1 MEIYFIYILGVM
13 FPWLFLFVNKSF
25 TKKYYDNSFL
35 RLWSIIYIIWAILV
49 FLGGQADRLGFTF
62 LSGNYFGGVGFF
74 VGTIMGVVFFSLV
87 TTYLFYLSKIFL
99 TKVKILLLKVH
110 HLTNKKP

>member
-1 MEIYFIYILGVM
+1 M
-13 FPWLFLFVNKSF
+13 FPWLYLFVNKSF

-74 VGTIMGVVFFSLV
+74 VGTIMGVVFFFV
-87 TTYLFYLSKIFL
+87 GYNIFILSQQNIF
-99 TKVKILLLKVH
+99 
-110 HLTNKKP
+110 NKSQNISIKSSPLNQ